1 MAKLTRKEMDKAA
14 AEARRKWPESFAG
27 EYDGRPKI
35 LPADANALNASLRK
49 MQAARTS
56 GLPKPFRPK
65 F

>member
-1 MAKLTRKEMDKAA
+1 MAKLTRKEMNEAV
-14 AEARRKWPESFAG
+14 AEVRRKWPENFAG

-35 LPADANALNASLRK
+35 LPADANALNASLRR

-56 GLPKPFRPK
+56 SLPKFLRPK